1 MHSRSPATK
10 SPIVKRSVNI
20 VGRKTSV
27 SLEDEFWN
35 ALRKIAIT
43 QKISLRD
50 LVLKID
56 NERADSGLSSA
67 IRVYVRN
74 NSGPWRKSLST
85 HPGSR

>member
-1 MHSRSPATK
+1 MKPMHSRSPATK

-74 NSGPWRKSLST
+74 NSGNRGAKA
-85 HPGSR
+85 

>member
-1 MHSRSPATK
+1 MRPKHPPDPVMK

-20 VGRKTSV
+20 NGRKTSV

-35 ALRKIAIT
+35 ALKKIAVTREIPL
-43 QKISLRD
+43 QE

-74 NSGPWRKSLST
+74 YSGKRGAKT
-85 HPGSR
+85 

>member
-1 MHSRSPATK
+1 MKPKHSRSSATK

-35 ALRKIAIT
+35 ALKQIAIT

-74 NSGPWRKSLST
+74 NSGNRGAKA
-85 HPGSR
+85 